1 MISFSNI
8 PIDFESI
15 PQAEN
20 IEFRPIEKKYL
31 WVNIV
36 ASIFT
41 FLLIGLFAFGIMYL
55 AKKDNPDIMDYS
67 KYVAGAVALL
77 YVLNSILIILG
88 FKWKGYVIREKDIIY
103 RKGLIFRKRVH
114 IPFNRVQHCE
124 VAQHLIERGVNLAKL
139 KIYTAG
145 GSKSDLSVPGLL
157 HDDALRM
164 KQFIL
169 KKSEEHDNIKVYDD
183 ESE

>member
-1 MISFSNI
+1 MNSFSNV
-8 PIDFESI
+8 PIDFDSI

-20 IEFRPIEKKYL
+20 ISFRPIEKKYL
-31 WVNIV
+31 WVNII
-36 ASIFT
+36 ASAFT
-41 FLLIGLFAFGIMYL
+41 FLLIGFFALGIMYL
-55 AKKDNPDIMDYS
+55 SKKDNPDIMDYT
-67 KYVAGAVALL
+67 KYVAGVVAIL

-88 FKWKGYVIREKDIIY
+88 FKWKGYIIREKDIIY

-124 VAQHLIERGVNLAKL
+124 VAQHLIERGVNLSKL

-145 GSKSDLSVPGLL
+145 GSKSDLSIPGLL
-157 HDDALRM
+157 QEDALKM
-164 KQFIL
+164 KQHIL
-169 KKSEEHDNIKVYDD
+169 KKLEKHDVVKVYDD